1 MKPQPASTSS
11 RPVRRYVLAWLGL
24 LALLLITV
32 GTALV
37 PLGALN
43 VALNLGI
50 SVAKTLL
57 VMIIFMHLDSGSPA
71 IRLAAAT
78 GFVWLLLLFILTLGD
93 YLTR

>member
-1 MKPQPASTSS
+1 MNPQPANASTA
-11 RPVRRYVLAWLGL
+11 PLRRYLLAWLALLGL
-24 LALLLITV
+24 LLLTV
-32 GTALV
+32 GTALI

-57 VMIIFMHLDSGSPA
+57 VMVIFMHLDSGSPT

-78 GFVWLLLLFILTLGD
+78 GFVWLMLLFILTLGD

>member
-1 MKPQPASTSS
+1 MNPQPANASTTPL
-11 RPVRRYVLAWLGL
+11 RHYILAWLGL
-24 LALLLITV
+24 LGLLLLTV
-32 GTALV
+32 GTALI

-57 VMIIFMHLDSGSPA
+57 VMVIFMHLDSSNPT

-78 GFVWLLLLFILTLGD
+78 GFVWLMLLFILTLGD

>member
-1 MKPQPASTSS
+1 MNRQPASAS
-11 RPVRRYVLAWLGL
+11 RAPLRRYILTWLGL
-24 LALLLITV
+24 LGLLLLTL
-32 GTALV
+32 GTALI

-57 VMIIFMHLDSGSPA
+57 VMVIFMHLDSSSPA
-71 IRLAAAT
+71 LRLAAAT